1 MKPIKIF
8 GIIAPFILAL
18 FILSLFSGTVAA
30 QATPGVQDVKER
42 NIREQSEK
50 IKEQYRIDKEKFD
63 NTKKK
68 FEDSKKLFEDANQR
82 FKKARDNK
90 TGNLS
95 AEVIEKAREYILKAI
110 EHTQNQLQVMKDR
123 LDNPE
128 IKAISTQ
135 DAEKIIDAHMAQLE
149 QLKVKVSN
157 ATTIQEIRDSHK
169 ELAGIVA
176 KINLETRYFL
186 GMVLNYRIDNF
197 ITRAENVSEKVDAA
211 IEKLEAEGKDTTK
224 LKAEAE
230 DFKKKI
236 DEAKELQSKTI
247 DLFATHSGFAADGT
261 VTVEKDARAFLKQA
275 NELQRDTIKKLKE
288 GGRQLI
294 EFGKDFRKLGRVKMN
309 EKGDLEVNGG
319 ATTTLSGQ

>member
-1 MKPIKIF
+1 MKPARIF
-8 GIIAPFILAL
+8 RIFTPLILAL

-30 QATPGVQDVKER
+30 QAPARVQDVKEQTER
-42 NIREQSEK
+42 
-50 IKEQYRIDKEKFD
+50 IKEQYRIDKEKYD

-68 FEDSKKLFEDANQR
+68 FEDSRKAFETANQR
-82 FKKARDNK
+82 FKNARDNK
-90 TGNLS
+90 SGNLS
-95 AEVIEKAREYILKAI
+95 ADVIEKAREYILKAI
-110 EHTQNQLQVMKDR
+110 EHTENQLQVMKDR

-157 ATTIQEIRDSHK
+157 ATTIQEIRDAHK

-197 ITRAENVSEKVDAA
+197 ISRADNVSAKVDTA

-230 DFKKKI
+230 DFKNKI
-236 DEAKELQSKTI
+236 NEAKDLQAKTI

-261 VTVEKDARAFLKQA
+261 VTVEKDARDFLKQA

-294 EFGKDFRKLGRVKMN
+294 EFGKDFRKLGKVKMN